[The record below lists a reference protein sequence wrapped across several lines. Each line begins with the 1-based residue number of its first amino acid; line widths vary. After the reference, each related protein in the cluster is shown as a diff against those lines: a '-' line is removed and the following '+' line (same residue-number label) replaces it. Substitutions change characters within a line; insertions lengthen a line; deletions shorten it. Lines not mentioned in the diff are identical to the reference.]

1 MIDTSFTPAK
11 WDERFMTMARL
22 VASWSKDP
30 STQAGA
36 VITRSKRVISLG
48 FNGFPSGTDDSPE
61 LYAKRER
68 KYRRV
73 IHAEKNAMTFAR
85 CDLTG
90 CTIYV
95 THAPCSQCAAE
106 IIQTGITRIVC
117 PNPWA
122 DDDYMSRWRE
132 DVLEAEAMCREA
144 SILLDYIR

>member
-1 MIDTSFTPAK
+1 MNHWHK
-11 WDERFMTMARL
+11 RFIEMAQL

-36 VITRSKRVISLG
+36 VITNGNRVVSLG
-48 FNGFPSGTDDSPE
+48 FNGFPAGTDDSPE
-61 LYAKRER
+61 LYANRER

-73 IHAEKNAMTFAR
+73 IHAEKNAMAFAR

-106 IIQTGITRIVC
+106 IIQSGIGYIVC

-122 DDDYMSRWRE
+122 NHDYMSRWRD
-132 DVLEAEAMCREA
+132 DVLETEAMCREA
-144 SILLDYIR
+144 GVLLDYIDPTTL